1 MKKAHL
7 ISLFIG
13 FSGFVGSNLLMAQE
27 SWQSQLVTQ
36 DKTGNLTYQKDKD
49 GFVIPDFSQAGYK
62 NGKDVPVINLPERT
76 IVISPL
82 EDKEADNTQHVQ
94 KAINEVGQYELNA
107 DGIRGVVLL
116 KAGRYIIDGTL
127 NLTYDGVILR
137 GEGNCFSENDST
149 VLYGREASEKAKRLI
164 LMGNSSAHNWGNGKG
179 NNQVNITTRK
189 VMPGDY
195 SFQVT
200 DASAYQIGDLI
211 CIKYPT
217 TTEWLEAVWYGGNT
231 KRNTDESMK
240 WKIKDIDISYHRYVT
255 NVEGNRIEV
264 DAPVFYSLDQQYAQA
279 YIYKIENPGTVR
291 HNVGIENLHISLERS
306 PENSTANVDQNCIY
320 MSSLENSWVKGVSMS
335 GFVHAGIKTTSTKR
349 STIEDCYAI
358 DPSGLCTGGTYY
370 NFENYH
376 RSQLI
381 LLKNCYARNERHH
394 YISNGCATTSG
405 IVVLNFRS
413 ELSLAQAEG
422 HRLWSQGILFDN
434 WKELGTIKS
443 NAGKIGMYLR
453 DNMGSGHGWGGTNS
467 VFWNCDVQG
476 GAIYLDKVPT
486 GQNYAI
492 GCTAKTI
499 RRYRNTMSEYMD
511 GYIEGQNRKNLQP
524 ASLYEAQREARGIST
539 GLMPEVNRENTPH
552 IIVEINRVRV
562 KSQKDAL
569 ISIYTTNGSMV
580 QTLKSSTNNWVESM
594 PLNDDFYIVRVEEAG
609 RKAYSQKVL
618 IRTTGK

>member
-94 KAINEVGQYELNA
+94 KAINEVGQYELNT

-116 KAGRYIIDGTL
+116 KAGRYNIDGTL

-149 VLYGREASEKAKRLI
+149 VLYGRKASEKAKRLI
-164 LMGNSSAHNWGNGKG
+164 LMGNSSADNWGNGKG
-179 NNQVNITTRK
+179 NNQVNITTQK

-255 NVEGNRIEV
+255 NVEGNTIEV
-264 DAPVFYSLDQQYAQA
+264 DAPVFYTLDQQYAQA

-306 PENSTANVDQNCIY
+306 PELY
-320 MSSLENSWVKGVSMS
+320 
-335 GFVHAGIKTTSTKR
+335 
-349 STIEDCYAI
+349 
-358 DPSGLCTGGTYY
+358 
-370 NFENYH
+370 
-376 RSQLI
+376 
-381 LLKNCYARNERHH
+381 
-394 YISNGCATTSG
+394 
-405 IVVLNFRS
+405 
-413 ELSLAQAEG
+413 
-422 HRLWSQGILFDN
+422 
-434 WKELGTIKS
+434 
-443 NAGKIGMYLR
+443 
-453 DNMGSGHGWGGTNS
+453 
-467 VFWNCDVQG
+467 
-476 GAIYLDKVPT
+476 
-486 GQNYAI
+486 
-492 GCTAKTI
+492 
-499 RRYRNTMSEYMD
+499 
-511 GYIEGQNRKNLQP
+511 
-524 ASLYEAQREARGIST
+524 LYEFFGKFMGKRCFDVRIRSCRYQNNIDYAKH
-539 GLMPEVNRENTPH
+539 NRRLLCN
-552 IIVEINRVRV
+552 
-562 KSQKDAL
+562 
-569 ISIYTTNGSMV
+569 
-580 QTLKSSTNNWVESM
+580 
-594 PLNDDFYIVRVEEAG
+594 
-609 RKAYSQKVL
+609 
-618 IRTTGK
+618 